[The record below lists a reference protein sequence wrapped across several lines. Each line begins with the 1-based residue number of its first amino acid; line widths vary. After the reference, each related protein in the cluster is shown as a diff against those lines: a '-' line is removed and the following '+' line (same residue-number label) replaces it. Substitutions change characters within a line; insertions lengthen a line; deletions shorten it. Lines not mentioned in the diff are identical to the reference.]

1 MAQNNDDDDDE
12 SGGSKKPVANKS
24 EKKGF
29 DTEGRLSLR
38 IDAQEATRYQAN
50 KGKGDLDNQI
60 TGIKNL
66 RKKVRDSHDE
76 EENGIDTDV
85 IASLNELQ
93 MNLVDA
99 SNGDNSLLAA
109 VDSNDKRN
117 LQQNTNIEIARQ
129 EQNAGK
135 MNAIIEANKLS
146 EKAGV
151 SKITDAEFVEKMQEA
166 IYNPK
171 KLQNKVLEENISKKI
186 GIEGKIDKKSNVD
199 DIVEGVKKIREV
211 AGDRQVKK
219 VTFDDVEKLGKN
231 KKANQNETAELILRK
246 SGQTARLSEIKMKNA
261 VDETGGKK
269 KEHKPR
275 GYSQKMKK
283 LLEETLKKNDKV
295 R

>member
-1 MAQNNDDDDDE
+1 MAQNIIDDDDE
-12 SGGSKKPVANKS
+12 GEGIKNPFGNKSSKK
-24 EKKGF
+24 EGF

-50 KGKGDLDNQI
+50 KGKNAANRI
-60 TGIKNL
+60 VGIKNL
-66 RKKVRDSHDE
+66 RKKVRDSYNE

-85 IASLNELQ
+85 IASLNQLQ

-109 VDSNDKRN
+109 VDVNEKRN

-135 MNAIIEANKLS
+135 MNAIIQANKLS
-146 EKAGV
+146 EKAGI
-151 SKITDAEFVEKMQEA
+151 SKITDLEFIEKMQEA

-171 KLQNKVLEENISKKI
+171 KLQNKVLEENISQKL
-186 GIEGKIDKKSNVD
+186 GITGKINKNKTEDV
-199 DIVEGVKKIREV
+199 IEGVKKIREV
-211 AGDRQVKK
+211 AGNRQVKK
-219 VTFDDVEKLGKN
+219 VNFDDVAKLGN
-231 KKANQNETAELILRK
+231 KKANKNQTAELILRK

-261 VDETGGKK
+261 VDDDKGKK
-269 KEHKPR
+269 AHKPR
-275 GYSQKMKK
+275 GYSKKMKQ

-295 R
+295 RL

>member
-1 MAQNNDDDDDE
+1 MAQNNTDDDDDE
-12 SGGSKKPVANKS
+12 TGGSYKPTVNKS

-50 KGKGDLDNQI
+50 KGKNNLSNQI

-85 IASLNELQ
+85 ITSLNQLQ

-109 VDSNDKRN
+109 IDSNEKRN

-135 MNAIIEANKLS
+135 MNAIIQANKLS
-146 EKAGV
+146 EKAGI
-151 SKITDAEFVEKMQEA
+151 SKITDTEFVEKMQEA

-171 KLQNKVLEENISKKI
+171 KLQTKVLEENISKKL
-186 GIEGKIDKKSNVD
+186 GIEGKINKNNTDNV
-199 DIVEGVKKIREV
+199 IEGVKKIREV
-211 AGDRQVKK
+211 AGNKQVKK
-219 VTFDDVEKLGKN
+219 VNFDDVAKLGS
-231 KKANQNETAELILRK
+231 KKSNQNETAELILRK
-246 SGQTARLSEIKMKNA
+246 SGQTARLSEIKMKTA
-261 VDETGGKK
+261 VDDTKGKK
-269 KEHKPR
+269 ERKPR
-275 GYSQKMKK
+275 AYSKKMKE
-283 LLEETLKKNDKV
+283 LLEETLRKNDKV

>member
-1 MAQNNDDDDDE
+1 MFEDNDDDD
-12 SGGSKKPVANKS
+12 SGEAKKPTVKKS
-24 EKKGF
+24 SKKGF
-29 DTEGRLSLR
+29 DAEGRLSLR

-50 KGKGDLDNQI
+50 KGKSNLNNQI

-85 IASLNELQ
+85 ISSLNQLQ

-99 SNGDNSLLAA
+99 SNGDNTLLAA
-109 VDSNDKRN
+109 IDQGEKRN
-117 LQQNTNIEIARQ
+117 LQQNTVIEISRQ

-135 MNAIIEANKLS
+135 MNAIIQANKLS

-171 KLQNKVLEENISKKI
+171 KLQNKVLEENISKKL
-186 GIEGKIDKKSNVD
+186 GIEGKIKKNNPD

-219 VTFDDVEKLGKN
+219 VNFDDVAKLGS
-231 KKANQNETAELILRK
+231 KKANKNETAELILKK

-261 VDETGGKK
+261 VDDSKGK

-275 GYSQKMKK
+275 AYSKKMKK
-283 LLEETLKKNDKV
+283 LLEDTLRKNDKV
-295 R
+295 RG

>member
-1 MAQNNDDDDDE
+1 MMQDNNDDDDDT
-12 SGGSKKPVANKS
+12 GGAKKPEVNKS
-24 EKKGF
+24 DKKGF

-50 KGKGDLDNQI
+50 KDKVDLNNQI

-66 RKKVRDSHDE
+66 RKKVRDSQDE
-76 EENGIDTDV
+76 DSNGIDTDV

-99 SNGDNSLLAA
+99 SNGDTTLLAA
-109 VDSNDKRN
+109 VEQGEKRN

-135 MNAIIEANKLS
+135 MNAIMQANKLS
-146 EKAGV
+146 EKAGIT
-151 SKITDAEFVEKMQEA
+151 KITDAEFVEKMQEA

-171 KLQNKVLEENISKKI
+171 KLETKVLEENISKKL
-186 GIEGKIDKKSNVD
+186 GIEGKIEKNNTEDVIS
-199 DIVEGVKKIREV
+199 GVKKIREV
-211 AGDRQVKK
+211 AGNRQVKK
-219 VTFDDVEKLGKN
+219 VNFDDAAKLGK
-231 KKANQNETAELILRK
+231 KKANQNETAELILKK
-246 SGQTARLSEIKMKNA
+246 SGQTARLSEIKMKTA
-261 VDETGGKK
+261 VDETSGK

-275 GYSQKMKK
+275 AYSKKMRQ

>member
-1 MAQNNDDDDDE
+1 MMQNNDDDDD
-12 SGGSKKPVANKS
+12 SGGSYKPTANKS

-38 IDAQEATRYQAN
+38 IDAQEATKYQAN
-50 KGKGDLDNQI
+50 KDKGNLNNQI

-66 RKKVRDSHDE
+66 RKKVRDSYDE
-76 EENGIDTDV
+76 EDNGIDADV
-85 IASLNELQ
+85 INSLNNLQ

-99 SNGDNSLLAA
+99 SNGDTSLLEAI
-109 VDSNDKRN
+109 DINDKRN
-117 LQQNTNIEIARQ
+117 LQQNTTIEIARH

-135 MNAIIEANKLS
+135 MNAILEANKLS

-151 SKITDAEFVEKMQEA
+151 SKITDAEFVEKMQQA

-171 KLQNKVLEENISKKI
+171 KLQTKVLEENISKKI
-186 GIEGKIDKKSNVD
+186 GIEGKIDKKNTD
-199 DIVEGVKKIREV
+199 DIIEGVKKIREV

-219 VTFDDVEKLGKN
+219 VTFDDVEKLGSRKT
-231 KKANQNETAELILRK
+231 NQNETAELILRK
-246 SGQTARLSEIKMKNA
+246 SGQTARLSEIKMKTA
-261 VDETGGKK
+261 VDETGNKK
-269 KEHKPR
+269 AHKTR
-275 GYSQKMKK
+275 GYSKKMKQ

>member
-1 MAQNNDDDDDE
+1 MAQNNDDDE
-12 SGGSKKPVANKS
+12 EGSGAKKPFANKS
-24 EKKGF
+24 GKKGF
-29 DTEGRLSLR
+29 DEQGRLSLR

-50 KGKGDLDNQI
+50 KGKGDLTNQI

-76 EENGIDTDV
+76 DENGIDTDV
-85 IASLNELQ
+85 ITSLNQLQ

-99 SNGDNSLLAA
+99 SNGDNTLLAA
-109 VDSNDKRN
+109 VDIGEKRN

-135 MNAIIEANKLS
+135 MNAILQANKLS

-171 KLQNKVLEENISKKI
+171 KLQTKVLEENISKKI
-186 GIEGKIDKKSNVD
+186 GIEGKIEKNNTDHV
-199 DIVEGVKKIREV
+199 VEGVKRIREV
-211 AGDRQVKK
+211 AGNRQVKK
-219 VTFDDVEKLGKN
+219 VNFDDVAKLGS
-231 KKANQNETAELILRK
+231 KKPNQNETAELILRK

-269 KEHKPR
+269 KEHKSR
-275 GYSQKMKK
+275 GYSKKMKE
-283 LLEETLKKNDKV
+283 LLEETLRKNDKV

>member
-1 MAQNNDDDDDE
+1 MMQNNDDDDD
-12 SGGSKKPVANKS
+12 SGGSYKPTANKS

-50 KGKGDLDNQI
+50 KSKGDLNNQI

-76 EENGIDTDV
+76 EENGIDTD
-85 IASLNELQ
+85 IITSLNNLQ

-99 SNGDNSLLAA
+99 SNGDTTLLEAI
-109 VDSNDKRN
+109 DISDKRN
-117 LQQNTNIEIARQ
+117 LQQNTTIEIARH

-135 MNAIIEANKLS
+135 MNAILEANKLS

-166 IYNPK
+166 IYSPK
-171 KLQNKVLEENISKKI
+171 KLQTKVLEENISKKI
-186 GIEGKIDKKSNVD
+186 GIEGKIDKKNTD
-199 DIVEGVKKIREV
+199 NIIEGVKKIREV

-219 VTFDDVEKLGKN
+219 VTFDDVEKLGSRKT
-231 KKANQNETAELILRK
+231 NQNETAELILRK
-246 SGQTARLSEIKMKNA
+246 SGQTARLSEIKMKTA
-261 VDETGGKK
+261 VDETGNKK
-269 KEHKPR
+269 GHQPR
-275 GYSQKMKK
+275 SYSKKMKQ

>member
-1 MAQNNDDDDDE
+1 MTKNNIDDDDDE
-12 SGGSKKPVANKS
+12 TGGSNKPTANKS

-50 KGKGDLDNQI
+50 KGKNNLNNQI

-85 IASLNELQ
+85 IATLNQLQ

-109 VDSNDKRN
+109 VEGGEKRN
-117 LQQNTNIEIARQ
+117 LQQNTNIEIARH

-135 MNAIIEANKLS
+135 MNAILQANKLS
-146 EKAGV
+146 EKAGI

-171 KLQNKVLEENISKKI
+171 KLQTKVLEENISKKL
-186 GIEGKIDKKSNVD
+186 GIEGKINKNKTE
-199 DIVEGVKKIREV
+199 DIIEGVKKIREV
-211 AGDRQVKK
+211 AGDKQVKK
-219 VTFDDVEKLGKN
+219 VNFDDVAKLGN

-246 SGQTARLSEIKMKNA
+246 SGQTARLSEIKMKSV
-261 VDETGGKK
+261 VDENQGKK
-269 KEHKPR
+269 ERKPR
-275 GYSQKMKK
+275 GYSKKMRQ

>member
-1 MAQNNDDDDDE
+1 MTQNNDDDDE
-12 SGGSKKPVANKS
+12 SGGSNKPTTNKS

-50 KGKGDLDNQI
+50 KGKGDLNNQI

-99 SNGDNSLLAA
+99 SNGDNTLLASDDNNA
-109 VDSNDKRN
+109 KRN
-117 LQQNTNIEIARQ
+117 LQQNTNIEISRQ

-135 MNAIIEANKLS
+135 MNAILEANKLS
-146 EKAGV
+146 QKAGV

-171 KLQNKVLEENISKKI
+171 TLQTKVLEENISKKV
-186 GIEGKIDKKSNVD
+186 GIEGKIEKNNTDN
-199 DIVEGVKKIREV
+199 IIEGVKKIREV

-219 VTFDDVEKLGKN
+219 VNFDDVAKLGS
-231 KKANQNETAELILRK
+231 KKSNQNETAELILRK

-261 VDETGGKK
+261 VDENGGKTGQ
-269 KEHKPR
+269 KPR
-275 GYSQKMKK
+275 AYSKKMKQ
-283 LLEETLKKNDKV
+283 LLEETLRKNDKV
-295 R
+295 H